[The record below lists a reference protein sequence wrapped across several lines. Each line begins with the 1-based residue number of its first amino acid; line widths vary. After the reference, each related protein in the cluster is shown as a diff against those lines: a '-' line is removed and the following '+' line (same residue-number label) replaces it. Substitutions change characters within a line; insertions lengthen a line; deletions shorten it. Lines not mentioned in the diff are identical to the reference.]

1 MYSPLTKAAEGG
13 GVGVGVAE
21 VGLGT
26 GGVGVLGVPKREAQ
40 ADKPKAR
47 VRINIR
53 LPKFFLI
60 RSSRR
65 VLQETSEV
73 LFKKRGLKNI
83 VRIIPTKNPSP
94 TLRGERGWDEGD
106 LVVHATHAARRH
118 GRGLILLRQVGDQH
132 IGREDH
138 RGNG

>member
-1 MYSPLTKAAEGG
+1 MYSPFTTAAEGG
-13 GVGVGVAE
+13 GVGVGGAG

-26 GGVGVLGVPKREAQ
+26 EGVGVLGVPKREAQ
-40 ADKPKAR
+40 ADKTKAK
-47 VRINIR
+47 VKINLR
-53 LPKFFLI
+53 KSFLI
-60 RSSRR
+60 RFSRR
-65 VLQETSEV
+65 VLWETSET
-73 LFKKRGLKNI
+73 LFKKWRLKNI

-118 GRGLILLRQVGDQH
+118 GRAFILLRQVGDQH
-132 IGREDH
+132 ISREDH

>member
-1 MYSPLTKAAEGG
+1 MYSPFTTAAEGG
-13 GVGVGVAE
+13 GVGVGGAE

-26 GGVGVLGVPKREAQ
+26 GGVGVLGVSKREAQ

-53 LPKFFLI
+53 LPKSFLI
-60 RSSRR
+60 RPSRR

-73 LFKKRGLKNI
+73 LFKKRGLENI

-94 TLRGERGWDEGD
+94 S
-106 LVVHATHAARRH
+106 
-118 GRGLILLRQVGDQH
+118 
-132 IGREDH
+132 
-138 RGNG
+138 